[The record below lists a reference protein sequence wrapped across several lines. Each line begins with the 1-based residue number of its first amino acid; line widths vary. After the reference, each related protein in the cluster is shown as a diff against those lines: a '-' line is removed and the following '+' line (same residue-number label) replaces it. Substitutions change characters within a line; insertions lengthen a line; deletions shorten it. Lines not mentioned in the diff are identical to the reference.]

1 VLKNGEPIF
10 DVREVDDEGGGIKVV
25 QEVRLLSLF
34 LVLLPLLLYSTSVL
48 RCRDIQEG
56 EVIWVPSGWY
66 HQVLNLDFV
75 CPPCI
80 PTFTASIIR
89 TYYHIS
95 SSFQSVMTTYLYI

>member
-48 RCRDIQEG
+48 RCRD
-56 EVIWVPSGWY
+56 
-66 HQVLNLDFV
+66 
-75 CPPCI
+75 
-80 PTFTASIIR
+80 
-89 TYYHIS
+89 
-95 SSFQSVMTTYLYI
+95 SFI